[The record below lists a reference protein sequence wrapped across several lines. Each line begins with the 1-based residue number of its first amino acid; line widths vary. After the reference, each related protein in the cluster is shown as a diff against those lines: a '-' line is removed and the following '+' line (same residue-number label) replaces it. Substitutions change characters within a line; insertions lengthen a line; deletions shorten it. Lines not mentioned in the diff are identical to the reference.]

1 MSLPPHLASS
11 RVTAE
16 DLAAY
21 EAAGF
26 RHSSGFGVRPAI
38 LVIDV
43 QYRSVGPRKP
53 ILEAIAESGY
63 GPATGERGWRAI
75 DHLAPLLE
83 VARDCDVPIMF
94 PCVAQKRPETSGSLE
109 RLNPG
114 IASVDSKGYEFVA
127 EVAPQSGDVIIP
139 KHGPSSFFG
148 TPLASYLVSRHI
160 DTVILTG
167 CTTSGCVRATAV
179 DASSLGYHTIVAADS
194 VYDRADVSHEVGL
207 FELDAKYADVLPTA
221 DIIRYLRDN
230 ER

>member
-1 MSLPPHLASS
+1 MALPPHLASS
-11 RVTAE
+11 RITEE

-26 RHSSGFGVRPAI
+26 RNQVGFGERPAI

-75 DHLAPLLE
+75 DHLAPLLK
-83 VARDCDVPIMF
+83 VAREHGVPVMF
-94 PCVAQKRPETSGSLE
+94 PCVAPKRPEPAGGVE
-109 RLNPG
+109 MLNPG
-114 IASVDSKGYEFVA
+114 SANVDEAGYRFVE
-127 EVAPQSGDVIIP
+127 EVAPQPGELIIP
-139 KHGPSSFFG
+139 KNGPSSFFG
-148 TPLASYLVSRHI
+148 TPLASFLVKRGI
-160 DTVILTG
+160 DTLILTG

-179 DASSLGYHTIVAADS
+179 DSSSLAYRTIVAADS

-207 FELDAKYADVLPTA
+207 FELDAKYADVVPTA
-221 DIIRYLRDN
+221 DIIRYIEGL
-230 ER
+230 

>member
-1 MSLPPHLASS
+1 MALPPHLASS
-11 RVTAE
+11 RITEE

-26 RHSSGFGVRPAI
+26 RNEVGFGSRPVV

-53 ILEAIAESGY
+53 ILEAIKESGY

-75 DHLAPLLE
+75 DHIAPILKA
-83 VARDCDVPIMF
+83 AREHDVPVMF
-94 PCVAQKRPETSGSLE
+94 PCVAPKRPETAGGVE

-114 IASVDSKGYEFVA
+114 IANVDEAGYRFVE
-127 EVAPQSGDVIIP
+127 EVAPLPNELVIP

-148 TPLASYLVSRHI
+148 TPLAPFLVKRGI

-179 DASSLGYHTIVAADS
+179 DSSSLAYRTIVASDA

-207 FELDAKYADVLPTA
+207 FELDAKYADVLPSA
-221 DIIRYLRDN
+221 DIIRYL
-230 ER
+230 ESL

>member
-1 MSLPPHLASS
+1 LSLPPYLQSS
-11 RVTAE
+11 RITDA

-26 RHSSGFGVRPAI
+26 RNSVGFGVRPAV
-38 LVIDV
+38 LVIDT

-75 DHLAPLLE
+75 DHLAPLLHA
-83 VARDCDVPIMF
+83 AREKGVPVMF
-94 PCVAQKRPETSGSLE
+94 PCVAPKLPETAGGIE
-109 RLNPG
+109 RLNPK
-114 IASVDSKGYEFVA
+114 IANVDQAGYEFIA
-127 EVAPQSGDVIIP
+127 EVAPLPGELIIP

-148 TPLASYLVSRHI
+148 TPLASFLVKRGV

-179 DASSLGYHTIVAADS
+179 DASSLAYRTIVAADS

-221 DIIRYLRDN
+221 DIIAYL
-230 ER
+230 ESL

>member
-1 MSLPPHLASS
+1 MELPPHLASS
-11 RVTAE
+11 RITAE

-26 RHSSGFGVRPAI
+26 RNEVGFGSRPAI

-63 GPATGERGWRAI
+63 GPATGERGWKAI
-75 DHLAPLLE
+75 DNLAPLLA
-83 VARDCDVPIMF
+83 VARERDVPIMF
-94 PCVAQKRPETSGSLE
+94 PCVAPKRPETAGGVE

-114 IASVDSKGYEFVA
+114 IANVDEAGYQFVA
-127 EVAPQSGDVIIP
+127 EVAPEPGELIIP
-139 KHGPSSFFG
+139 KHGPSAFFG
-148 TPLASYLVSRHI
+148 TPLAAFLVKRGI
-160 DTVILTG
+160 DTVIVTG

-179 DASSLGYHTIVAADS
+179 DASSLAYHTIVAADS

-207 FELDAKYADVLPTA
+207 FELDAKYADVVLTA
-221 DIIRYLRDN
+221 DITRYL
-230 ER
+230 ETL